1 MPKITAEAFRKNEVL
16 VSSFG
21 ELVNQ
26 STFQLA
32 LEIVR
37 DLGKP
42 TELSVP
48 EGIGFLEWNAFQNAR
63 REGYHHALDILEA
76 LAAPSPKRKSDRDLM
91 PALVADEE

>member
-1 MPKITAEAFRKNEVL
+1 MPKYTADAFRKNEAL
-16 VSSFG
+16 VSSYG

-26 STFQLA
+26 QVFQLA

-37 DLGKP
+37 TLGKP
-42 TELSVP
+42 AELSVP

-63 REGYHHALDILEA
+63 REGFHHALDMIEA
-76 LAAPSPKRKSDRDLM
+76 LAEPIAKRKTDRDLM